1 MPLDAGQQWV
11 QRASHFAH
19 FQAAEP
25 QAFTLS
31 LLGCREIPHPGIN
44 LAGSPSLFS
53 GSNRIHQDNYSPR
66 WDLIQPR
73 VSSPKYL
80 SPAVMKMLVLGGT
93 DMETRFVVNHTSGTR
108 RAC

>member
-1 MPLDAGQQWV
+1 MLGHGFVLWSGNAHGRGAPTIYYMPLDAGQQWV

-53 GSNRIHQDNYSPR
+53 GTNRIHQDNYSP
-66 WDLIQPR
+66 
-73 VSSPKYL
+73 
-80 SPAVMKMLVLGGT
+80 
-93 DMETRFVVNHTSGTR
+93 
-108 RAC
+108 